1 MDEPDDAAGI
11 GTLISRLLHDARA
24 YARAEGDYYRAL
36 AAERATHAGIAAGL
50 AAAALFLLMAVVT
63 ATLVG
68 VLLLLAQMVGLA
80 WATLIVLVVGLVIVA
95 LLGRAAVQR
104 ARRVTLPTKE
114 IT

>member
-50 AAAALFLLMAVVT
+50 AAAALFLAATRQGLLSVVAVLASLYPA
-63 ATLVG
+63 ATIALARVFDHERCSRNQLAGLGLAAVSVG
-68 VLLLLAQMVGLA
+68 VL
-80 WATLIVLVVGLVIVA
+80 
-95 LLGRAAVQR
+95 AVS
-104 ARRVTLPTKE
+104 
-114 IT
+114 